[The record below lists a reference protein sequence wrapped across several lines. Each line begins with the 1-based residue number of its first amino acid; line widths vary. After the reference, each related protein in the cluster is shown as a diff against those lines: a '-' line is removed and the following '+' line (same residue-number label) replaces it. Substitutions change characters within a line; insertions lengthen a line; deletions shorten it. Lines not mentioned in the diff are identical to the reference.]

1 MKATDSKIR
10 SFIGNSER
18 VFLIPPFQRNYTWSK
33 EQCEELFDDIISS
46 IKKRKSHYIGN
57 IVYFVGKDSSAS
69 FLQYILVDGQQRI
82 TSILLLLSAIRNHLP
97 ENDFDKMA
105 IDKKYLTNEFG
116 TEKFKVKLKQTESD
130 EVIFDKILL
139 GSPLTEEEHN
149 SNLFKNFEYFN
160 NRLNDLADDGVD
172 IKQFYNAVGDLDI
185 VDLDLKIEN
194 DLEAV
199 QKIFEKIN
207 STGKPLSPAD
217 LIRNYLLIAT
227 TIERQQQLYDNY
239 WVKIE
244 VLYDDKDNISDFAKH
259 YLITKRGDWVEENKM
274 YTTFRSYFSNTGE
287 EKEQILSEMLRL
299 SKYYNWFKNANTD
312 NSSLNVM
319 IKELNILKSDDMY
332 SLLLILFD
340 KLYNINNDELMKVMD
355 MLVDFMIRYRIVGL
369 SNGSADLRST
379 LFNILTK
386 ITSGEIEPNYD
397 SIKYELSNSPSPN
410 GRFPNDE
417 EFKLAL
423 QSKVN
428 ISYAKALLYKMEYKE
443 TRNIFVDISK
453 ITIEHVLPQSLSKEW
468 IEYLDGEEEAA
479 KIHNTYLNCIGNL
492 AMLSG
497 SYNSSNS
504 NKPWSFKKD
513 ILSQAQFMLTQ
524 KIASNEEWKE
534 NEIKDRNIELSE
546 KAIKYI
552 SGPLPREKDYKTM
565 ETMDEFVPGL
575 YDIFNNSLN
584 VTGTNINSMVINKE
598 VYPISGWYELVY
610 QLCNIYYDDNKEIID
625 DIVKNNK
632 VHKSSSTRLYALG
645 KDPIFSYD
653 KKYILSP
660 AYFEKGN
667 FYVEQCLSADRARNY
682 ARDVIK
688 YLNIQDDIKI
698 DLQ

>member
-18 VFLIPPFQRNYTWSK
+18 VFLIPPFQRNYTWSTEK
-33 EQCEELFDDIISS
+33 CEELFDDIISS
-46 IKKRKSHYIGN
+46 IKKQKSHYIGN

-82 TSILLLLSAIRNHLP
+82 ASILLLLSAIRNHLP

-116 TEKFKVKLKQTESD
+116 TEKYKVKLKQTESD
-130 EVIFDKILL
+130 EIIFDKILL
-139 GSPLTEEEHN
+139 GSQLTEEEQN
-149 SNLFKNFEYFN
+149 SNLYKNFEYFN
-160 NRLNDLADDGVD
+160 NRLNDLSNEGVE

-185 VDLDLKIEN
+185 VDLDLKIEDN
-194 DLEAV
+194 LEAV

-217 LIRNYLLIAT
+217 LIRNYLLIAN
-227 TIERQQQLYDNY
+227 TIEKQQQLYDNY

-244 VLYDDKDNISDFAKH
+244 DLYDDKNNISDFAKH

-274 YTTFRSYFSNTGE
+274 YSTFRSYFSNTGE
-287 EKEQILSEMLRL
+287 DKEKILSEMLRL
-299 SKYYNWFKNANTD
+299 SKYYNWLRNANTD
-312 NSSLNVM
+312 ISSLNVM

-340 KLYNINNDELMKVMD
+340 KLYGINNNELLGIID
-355 MLVDFMIRYRIVGL
+355 LLVDFMLRYRIVGL
-369 SNGSADLRST
+369 SNGSADLRSS
-379 LFNILTK
+379 LYNVLSK
-386 ITSGEIEPNYD
+386 ITSDEIEPNYD
-397 SIKYELSNSPSPN
+397 NIKYELSNSPTPN

-428 ISYAKALLYKMEYKE
+428 TSYAKALLYKMEYKE

-453 ITIEHVLPQSLSKEW
+453 ITIEHILPQSLSKDW
-468 IEYLDGEEEAA
+468 VEYLGGVEESA
-479 KIHNTYLNCIGNL
+479 KIYNTYLNCIGNL

-497 SYNSSNS
+497 PYNSSNS
-504 NKPWSFKKD
+504 NKQWYFKKD
-513 ILSQAQFMLTQ
+513 ILNKAQFILTR
-524 KIASNEEWKE
+524 KVSSNKEWKE
-534 NEIKDRNIELSE
+534 PEIKVRNIELSE
-546 KAIKYI
+546 LAVKYI

-565 ETMDEFVPGL
+565 DTMEEFVPGL
-575 YDIFNNSLN
+575 YDIFNDSLN
-584 VTGTNINSMVINKE
+584 VTGTNINSLVINKE
-598 VYPISGWYELVY
+598 AYPINGWFELVY
-610 QLCNIYYDDNKEIID
+610 QLCNILYDENKLLFD

-632 VHKSSSTRLYALG
+632 VHKTSSTRLYALG
-645 KDPIFSYD
+645 KDPIFSTD
-653 KKYILSP
+653 KRYLVSP
-660 AYFEKGN
+660 AYFEKGK

-682 ARDVIK
+682 ARDVIR
-688 YLNIQDDIKI
+688 YLNLNADIKI

>member
-1 MKATDSKIR
+1 MKANDSKIR

-46 IKKRKSHYIGN
+46 IKKQKSHYIGN

-139 GSPLTEEEHN
+139 GSPLTEEEYN

-239 WVKIE
+239 WVKLE
-244 VLYDDKDNISDFAKH
+244 SLYNDKNNISDFAKH

-340 KLYNINNDELMKVMD
+340 KLYNINNDELMKIMD

-513 ILSQAQFMLTQ
+513 ILSQAQFILTQ
-524 KIASNEEWKE
+524 KIASNKEWKE

-584 VTGTNINSMVINKE
+584 VTGTNINSVVINKE

-610 QLCNIYYDDNKEIID
+610 QLCNIYYDNNKEIID

>member
-18 VFLIPPFQRNYTWSK
+18 VFLIPPFQRNYTWSC
-33 EQCEELFDDIISS
+33 EQCEELFDDIIAS
-46 IKKRKSHYIGN
+46 IKKQKSHYIGN

-97 ENDFDKMA
+97 DNDFDKMA

-116 TEKFKVKLKQTESD
+116 TESD
-130 EVIFDKILL
+130 EVVFDKILL
-139 GSPLTEEEHN
+139 GNQLSEEEQK

-160 NRLNDLADDGVD
+160 SRLNDLSNNDAD

-185 VDLDLKIEN
+185 VDLDLKIED

-239 WVKIE
+239 WIKIE
-244 VLYDDKDNISDFAKH
+244 ELYNDKNNISDFAKH

-274 YTTFRSYFSNTGE
+274 YSTFRSYFSNVGE
-287 EKEQILSEMLRL
+287 EKETILSEMLRL
-299 SKYYNWFKNANTD
+299 SKYYNWFKNADTD

-332 SLLLILFD
+332 SLLLVLFD
-340 KLYNINNDELMKVMD
+340 KLYGINNNELLKIID
-355 MLVDFMIRYRIVGL
+355 LLVDFMIRYRIVGL

-386 ITSGEIEPNYD
+386 ITSGEMEPNYD
-397 SIKYELSNSPSPN
+397 NVKYELSNSPSPN

-417 EFKLAL
+417 EFKIAL

-428 ISYAKALLYKMEYKE
+428 TSYAKALLYKMEYIE
-443 TRNIFVDISK
+443 TKNIYVDISK

-468 IEYLDGEEEAA
+468 TDYLGGEEESA

-513 ILSQAQFMLTQ
+513 VLSQAQFILTQ
-524 KIASNEEWKE
+524 RISSNKEWKE
-534 NEIKDRNIELSE
+534 DEIKQRNIELSDL
-546 KAIKYI
+546 AVKYI
-552 SGPLPREKDYKTM
+552 SGPLPREKDYKTI
-565 ETMDEFVPGL
+565 ETMDEFTPGL
-575 YDIFNNSLN
+575 YDIFNDSLN
-584 VTGTNINSMVINKE
+584 VTGTNINSLVINKE
-598 VYPISGWYELVY
+598 AYPIAGWFELVY
-610 QLCNIYYDDNKEIID
+610 QLCNILYDNNKDAFD
-625 DIVKNNK
+625 DIVRNNK

-645 KDPIFSYD
+645 KDPILSND
-653 KKYILSP
+653 KKYLVSP

-667 FYVEQCLSADRARNY
+667 FYVEQCLSAERARNY

-688 YLNIQDDIKI
+688 YLNIQDEIKI

>member
-46 IKKRKSHYIGN
+46 IKKQKSHYIGN

-239 WVKIE
+239 WVKLE
-244 VLYDDKDNISDFAKH
+244 SLYNDKNNISDFAKH

-340 KLYNINNDELMKVMD
+340 KLYNINNDELMKIMD

-386 ITSGEIEPNYD
+386 ITSGEIDPNYD

-584 VTGTNINSMVINKE
+584 VTGTNINSVVINKE

>member
-18 VFLIPPFQRNYTWSK
+18 VFLIPPFQRNYTWSC
-33 EQCEELFDDIISS
+33 EQCEELFDDIIAS
-46 IKKRKSHYIGN
+46 IKKQKSHYIGN

-97 ENDFDKMA
+97 DNDFDKMA

-130 EVIFDKILL
+130 EVVFDKILL
-139 GSPLTEEEHN
+139 GNQLSEEEQK

-160 NRLNDLADDGVD
+160 SRLNDLSNNDVD

-185 VDLDLKIEN
+185 VDLDLKIED

-239 WVKIE
+239 WIKIE
-244 VLYDDKDNISDFAKH
+244 ELYNDKNNISDFAKH

-274 YTTFRSYFSNTGE
+274 YSTFRSYFSNVGE
-287 EKEQILSEMLRL
+287 EKETILSEMLRL
-299 SKYYNWFKNANTD
+299 SKYYNWFKNADTD

-332 SLLLILFD
+332 SLLLVLFD
-340 KLYNINNDELMKVMD
+340 KLYGINNNELLKIID
-355 MLVDFMIRYRIVGL
+355 LLVDFMIRYRIVGL

-386 ITSGEIEPNYD
+386 ITSGEMEPNYD
-397 SIKYELSNSPSPN
+397 NVKYELSNSPSPN

-417 EFKLAL
+417 EFKIAL

-428 ISYAKALLYKMEYKE
+428 TSYAKALLYKMEYIE
-443 TRNIFVDISK
+443 TKNIYVDISK

-468 IEYLDGEEEAA
+468 TDYLGGEEESA

-513 ILSQAQFMLTQ
+513 VLSQAQFILTQ
-524 KIASNEEWKE
+524 RISSNKEWKE
-534 NEIKDRNIELSE
+534 DEIKQRNIELSDL
-546 KAIKYI
+546 AVKYI
-552 SGPLPREKDYKTM
+552 SGPLPREKDYKTI
-565 ETMDEFVPGL
+565 ETMDEFTPGL
-575 YDIFNNSLN
+575 YDIFNDSLN
-584 VTGTNINSMVINKE
+584 VTGTNINSLVINKE
-598 VYPISGWYELVY
+598 AYPIAGWFELVY
-610 QLCNIYYDDNKEIID
+610 QLCNILYDNNKDAFD
-625 DIVKNNK
+625 DIVRNNK

-645 KDPIFSYD
+645 KDPILSND
-653 KKYILSP
+653 KKYLVSP

-667 FYVEQCLSADRARNY
+667 FYVEQCLSAERARNY

-688 YLNIQDDIKI
+688 YLNIQDEIKI

>member
-10 SFIGNSER
+10 TFIGNSER
-18 VFLIPPFQRNYTWSK
+18 VFLIPPFQRNYTWSI
-33 EQCEELFDDIISS
+33 EQCEELFDDIIAS
-46 IKKRKSHYIGN
+46 IKKQKSHYIGN

-97 ENDFDKMA
+97 DNDFDKMA

-139 GSPLTEEEHN
+139 GSQLTEEEHN

-160 NRLNDLADDGVD
+160 SRLNDLSNDGVD

-185 VDLDLKIEN
+185 VDLDLKIED

-239 WVKIE
+239 WIKIE
-244 VLYDDKDNISDFAKH
+244 ELYDDKNNISDFAKH

-274 YTTFRSYFSNTGE
+274 YSTFRSYFSNTGE
-287 EKEQILSEMLRL
+287 EKENILSEMLRL

-312 NSSLNVM
+312 NSSFNVM

-332 SLLLILFD
+332 SLLLVLFD
-340 KLYNINNDELMKVMD
+340 RLYSINNNELMRIMD
-355 MLVDFMIRYRIVGL
+355 LLVDFMIRYRIVGL
-369 SNGSADLRST
+369 SGGSADLRST

-397 SIKYELSNSPSPN
+397 NIKYELSNSPSPS

-417 EFKLAL
+417 EFKIAL

-443 TRNIFVDISK
+443 TKNIFVDISK

-468 IEYLDGEEEAA
+468 IDYLNGEEEAS

-513 ILSQAQFMLTQ
+513 ILSQAQFILTQ
-524 KIASNEEWKE
+524 KISNNVEWKE
-534 NEIKDRNIELSE
+534 EEIKNRNIELSDL
-546 KAIKYI
+546 AVKYI
-552 SGPLPREKDYKTM
+552 SGPLPREKDYKTI

-575 YDIFNNSLN
+575 YDIFNDSLN
-584 VTGTNINSMVINKE
+584 VTGTNINSLVINKE
-598 VYPISGWYELVY
+598 VYPINGWFELVY
-610 QLCNIYYDDNKEIID
+610 QLCNILYDNHKESIN

-632 VHKSSSTRLYALG
+632 VHKTSSTRSYALG

-653 KKYILSP
+653 KKYVLSP

-688 YLNIQDDIKI
+688 YLNIEDDIKI

>member
-18 VFLIPPFQRNYTWSK
+18 VFLIPPFQRNYTWSTV
-33 EQCEELFDDIISS
+33 QCEELFDDIIAS
-46 IKKRKSHYIGN
+46 IKKQKSHYIGN

-97 ENDFDKMA
+97 DNDFDKMA

-160 NRLNDLADDGVD
+160 SRLNDLSDDGVD
-172 IKQFYNAVGDLDI
+172 IKQYYNAVGDLDI
-185 VDLDLKIEN
+185 VDLDLKIED

-239 WVKIE
+239 WVKLE
-244 VLYDDKDNISDFAKH
+244 ALYNDKNNISDFAKH

-274 YTTFRSYFSNTGE
+274 YSTFRSYFSNTGE

-299 SKYYNWFKNANTD
+299 SKYYNWFKNADTD

-332 SLLLILFD
+332 SLLLVLFD
-340 KLYNINNDELMKVMD
+340 RLYSINNSELMRIMD

-397 SIKYELSNSPSPN
+397 NIKFELSNSPSPN

-513 ILSQAQFMLTQ
+513 ILSQAQFILTQ
-524 KIASNEEWKE
+524 KISNNDEWKE
-534 NEIKDRNIELSE
+534 EEIKKRNIELSDL
-546 KAIKYI
+546 AVKYI
-552 SGPLPREKDYKTM
+552 SGPLPREKDYKTI

-584 VTGTNINSMVINKE
+584 VTGTNINSVVINKE
-598 VYPISGWYELVY
+598 VYPINGWYELVY
-610 QLCNIYYDDNKEIID
+610 QLCNIFYDDNKETID
-625 DIVKNNK
+625 DIVRNNK
-632 VHKSSSTRLYALG
+632 VHKTSSTRSYALG

>member
-18 VFLIPPFQRNYTWSK
+18 VFLIPPFQRNYTWSS
-33 EQCEELFDDIISS
+33 EQCEELFDDIIAS
-46 IKKRKSHYIGN
+46 IKKQKPHYIGN

-97 ENDFDKMA
+97 DNDFDKMA

-130 EVIFDKILL
+130 EIVFDKILL
-139 GSPLTEEEHN
+139 GRHLTEEEQN

-160 NRLNDLADDGVD
+160 SRLNDLSNEGVD

-185 VDLDLKIEN
+185 VDLDLKIED

-244 VLYDDKDNISDFAKH
+244 ELYDDKNNISDFAKH

-274 YTTFRSYFSNTGE
+274 YSTFRSYFSNIGE
-287 EKEQILSEMLRL
+287 EKETILSEMLRL
-299 SKYYNWFKNANTD
+299 SKYYNWFKNADTD

-332 SLLLILFD
+332 SLLLVLFD
-340 KLYNINNDELMKVMD
+340 KLYGINNNELLRIID
-355 MLVDFMIRYRIVGL
+355 LLVDFMIRYRIVGL

-397 SIKYELSNSPSPN
+397 SVKYELSNSPSPN

-417 EFKLAL
+417 EFKIAL

-428 ISYAKALLYKMEYKE
+428 ISYAKALLYKMEYIE
-443 TRNIFVDISK
+443 TKNIFVDISK

-468 IEYLDGEEEAA
+468 IEYLGGEEESA

-513 ILSQAQFMLTQ
+513 ILNQAQFILTQ
-524 KIASNEEWKE
+524 RVSSNEEWKE
-534 NEIKDRNIELSE
+534 NEIKNRNMELSNL
-546 KAIKYI
+546 AVKYI
-552 SGPLPREKDYKTM
+552 SGPLAREKDYKTI

-575 YDIFNNSLN
+575 YDIFNESLN
-584 VTGTNINSMVINKE
+584 VTGTNINSLVINKE
-598 VYPISGWYELVY
+598 AYPISGWFELVY
-610 QLCNIYYDDNKEIID
+610 QLCNILYDDNKEAFD
-625 DIVKNNK
+625 DIVRNNK
-632 VHKSSSTRLYALG
+632 VHKSSSSRLYALG
-645 KDPIFSYD
+645 KDPIFAND
-653 KKYILSP
+653 KKYLVSP

-688 YLNIQDDIKI
+688 YLNIQNEIKI

>member
-18 VFLIPPFQRNYTWSK
+18 VFLIPPFQRNYTWSC
-33 EQCEELFDDIISS
+33 EQCEELFDDIIAS
-46 IKKRKSHYIGN
+46 IKKQKSHYIGN

-97 ENDFDKMA
+97 DNDFDKMA

-130 EVIFDKILL
+130 EVVFDKILL
-139 GSPLTEEEHN
+139 GNQLSEEEQK

-160 NRLNDLADDGVD
+160 SRLNDLSNNDVD

-185 VDLDLKIEN
+185 VDLDLKIED
-194 DLEAV
+194 DLEKNK
-199 QKIFEKIN
+199 KIFEKIN

-239 WVKIE
+239 WIKIE
-244 VLYDDKDNISDFAKH
+244 ELYNDKNNISDFAKH

-274 YTTFRSYFSNTGE
+274 YSTFRSYFSNVGE
-287 EKEQILSEMLRL
+287 EKETILSEMLRL
-299 SKYYNWFKNANTD
+299 SKYYNWFKNADTD

-332 SLLLILFD
+332 SLLLVLFD
-340 KLYNINNDELMKVMD
+340 KLYGINNNELLKIID
-355 MLVDFMIRYRIVGL
+355 LLVDFMIRYRIVGL

-386 ITSGEIEPNYD
+386 ITSGEMEPNYD
-397 SIKYELSNSPSPN
+397 NVKYELSNSPSPN

-417 EFKLAL
+417 EFKIAL

-428 ISYAKALLYKMEYKE
+428 TSYAKALLYKMEYIE
-443 TRNIFVDISK
+443 TKNIYVDISK

-468 IEYLDGEEEAA
+468 TDYLGGEEESA

-513 ILSQAQFMLTQ
+513 VLSQAQFILTQ
-524 KIASNEEWKE
+524 RISSNKEWKE
-534 NEIKDRNIELSE
+534 DEIKQRNIELSDL
-546 KAIKYI
+546 AVKYI
-552 SGPLPREKDYKTM
+552 SGPLPREKDYKTI
-565 ETMDEFVPGL
+565 ETMDEFTPGL
-575 YDIFNNSLN
+575 YDIFNDSLN
-584 VTGTNINSMVINKE
+584 VTGTNINSLVINKE
-598 VYPISGWYELVY
+598 AYPIAGWFELVY
-610 QLCNIYYDDNKEIID
+610 QLCNILYDNNKDAFD
-625 DIVKNNK
+625 DIVRNNK

-645 KDPIFSYD
+645 KDPILSND
-653 KKYILSP
+653 KKYLVSP

-667 FYVEQCLSADRARNY
+667 FYVEQCLSAERARNY

-688 YLNIQDDIKI
+688 YLNIQDEIKI

>member
-18 VFLIPPFQRNYTWSK
+18 VFLIPPFQRNYTWST
-33 EQCEELFDDIISS
+33 EQCEELFDDIIAS
-46 IKKRKSHYIGN
+46 IKKEKSHYIGN

-97 ENDFDKMA
+97 DNDFDKMA

-139 GSPLTEEEHN
+139 GSQLTEEEHN

-160 NRLNDLADDGVD
+160 NRLNDLSDDGVD

-185 VDLDLKIEN
+185 VDLDLKIED

-239 WVKIE
+239 WVKLE
-244 VLYDDKDNISDFAKH
+244 ALYNDKNNISDFAKH

-274 YTTFRSYFSNTGE
+274 YLTFRSYFSNTGE
-287 EKEQILSEMLRL
+287 EKENILSEMLRL

-312 NSSLNVM
+312 NSSLNVI

-332 SLLLILFD
+332 SLLLVIFD
-340 KLYNINNDELMKVMD
+340 RLYSINNNELMRIMD
-355 MLVDFMIRYRIVGL
+355 LLVDFMIRYRIVGL
-369 SNGSADLRST
+369 SGGSADLRST

-397 SIKYELSNSPSPN
+397 NIKYELSNSPSPN

-417 EFKLAL
+417 EFKIAL

-504 NKPWSFKKD
+504 NKPWSFKKN
-513 ILSQAQFMLTQ
+513 ILSQAQFILTQ
-524 KIASNEEWKE
+524 KVSDNAEWKE
-534 NEIKDRNIELSE
+534 EAIKNRNIELSDL
-546 KAIKYI
+546 AVKYI
-552 SGPLPREKDYKTM
+552 SGPLPREKDYKTI
-565 ETMDEFVPGL
+565 ENMDEFVPGV
-575 YDIFNNSLN
+575 YDIFNDSLN
-584 VTGTNINSMVINKE
+584 VTGTNINSLVINKE
-598 VYPISGWYELVY
+598 VYPINGWFELVY
-610 QLCNIYYDDNKEIID
+610 QLCNILYDDHKEAIN

-632 VHKSSSTRLYALG
+632 VHKTSSTRSYALG

-653 KKYILSP
+653 KKYVLSP

>member
-18 VFLIPPFQRNYTWSK
+18 VFLIPPFQRNYTWSC
-33 EQCEELFDDIISS
+33 EQCEELFDDIIAS
-46 IKKRKSHYIGN
+46 IKKQKSHYIGN

-97 ENDFDKMA
+97 DNDFDKMA

-130 EVIFDKILL
+130 EVVFDKILL
-139 GSPLTEEEHN
+139 GNQLSEEEQK

-160 NRLNDLADDGVD
+160 SRLNDLSNNDVD

-185 VDLDLKIEN
+185 VDLDLKIED

-239 WVKIE
+239 WIKIE
-244 VLYDDKDNISDFAKH
+244 ELYNDKNNISDFAKH

-274 YTTFRSYFSNTGE
+274 YSTFRSYFSNVGE
-287 EKEQILSEMLRL
+287 EKETILSEMLRL
-299 SKYYNWFKNANTD
+299 SKYYNWFKNADTD

-332 SLLLILFD
+332 SLLLVLFD
-340 KLYNINNDELMKVMD
+340 KLYGINNNELLKIID
-355 MLVDFMIRYRIVGL
+355 LLVDFMIRYRIVGL

-386 ITSGEIEPNYD
+386 ITSGEMEPNYD
-397 SIKYELSNSPSPN
+397 NVKYELSNSPSPN

-417 EFKLAL
+417 EFKIAL

-428 ISYAKALLYKMEYKE
+428 TSYAKALLYKMEYIE
-443 TRNIFVDISK
+443 TKNIYVDISK

-468 IEYLDGEEEAA
+468 TDYLGGEEESA

-513 ILSQAQFMLTQ
+513 VLSQAQFILTQ
-524 KIASNEEWKE
+524 RISS
-534 NEIKDRNIELSE
+534 IVPCC
-546 KAIKYI
+546 AI
-552 SGPLPREKDYKTM
+552 T
-565 ETMDEFVPGL
+565 
-575 YDIFNNSLN
+575 
-584 VTGTNINSMVINKE
+584 INFTTLMRC
-598 VYPISGWYELVY
+598 
-610 QLCNIYYDDNKEIID
+610 Q
-625 DIVKNNK
+625 
-632 VHKSSSTRLYALG
+632 
-645 KDPIFSYD
+645 
-653 KKYILSP
+653 
-660 AYFEKGN
+660 
-667 FYVEQCLSADRARNY
+667 
-682 ARDVIK
+682 
-688 YLNIQDDIKI
+688 
-698 DLQ
+698 

>member
-18 VFLIPPFQRNYTWSK
+18 VFLIPPFQRNYTWSN
-33 EQCEELFDDIISS
+33 EQCEELFDDIIAS
-46 IKKRKSHYIGN
+46 IKKQKTHYIGN

-82 TSILLLLSAIRNHLP
+82 TSILLLLSAIRNYLP
-97 ENDFDKMA
+97 SDDYDRMA

-130 EVIFDKILL
+130 EVVFDKILL
-139 GSPLTEEEHN
+139 NKQLTEEEKN
-149 SNLFKNFEYFN
+149 SNLYKNFEYFN
-160 NRLNDLADDGVD
+160 SRLRDLPNEDID
-172 IKQFYNAVGDLDI
+172 IKDFYNAVGDLDI
-185 VDLDLKIEN
+185 VDLDLKIED
-194 DLEAV
+194 DLESV

-217 LIRNYLLIAT
+217 LIRNYLLIAN
-227 TIERQQQLYDNY
+227 TIEKQQQLYDNY

-244 VLYDDKDNISDFAKH
+244 ELYDNKNNISDFAKH

-274 YTTFRSYFSNTGE
+274 YSTFRSYFSNVGE
-287 EKEQILSEMLRL
+287 EKETILSEMLRL

-312 NSSLNVM
+312 NLSLNVM

-340 KLYNINNDELMKVMD
+340 RLYENNNSELLKIINL
-355 MLVDFMIRYRIVGL
+355 LVDFMIRYRIVGL

-379 LFNILTK
+379 LFNVLTK
-386 ITSGEIEPNYD
+386 ITSGEIEPTYD

-417 EFKLAL
+417 EFKMAL

-428 ISYAKALLYKMEYKE
+428 ISYAKALLYKMEYTE
-443 TRNIFVDISK
+443 TRNIFVDISQ

-468 IEYLDGEEEAA
+468 IEYLGGEEEAS

-504 NKPWSFKKD
+504 NKPWDFKKNT
-513 ILSQAQFMLTQ
+513 LSQAQFIFTQ
-524 KIASNEEWKE
+524 KIASNDEWKE
-534 NEIKDRNIELSE
+534 IEIKNRNTELSDL
-546 KAIKYI
+546 AVKYI
-552 SGPLPREKDYKTM
+552 TSPLPREKDYKTI
-565 ETMDEFVPGL
+565 ETMDEFTPGL
-575 YDIFNNSLN
+575 YDIFNDSVN
-584 VTGTNINSMVINKE
+584 VTGTNINSLVINKE
-598 VYPISGWYELVY
+598 VYPINGWFELVY
-610 QLCNIYYDDNKEIID
+610 QLCNILYDRNKEAFD

-632 VHKSSSTRLYALG
+632 VHKSSSARLYPLG
-645 KDPIFSYD
+645 KDPIFSND
-653 KKYILSP
+653 KKYLVSP
-660 AYFEKGN
+660 AYVENGK

-688 YLNIQDDIKI
+688 FLNIQDEIKI

>member
-18 VFLIPPFQRNYTWSK
+18 VFLIPPFQRNYTWSID
-33 EQCEELFDDIISS
+33 QCEELFNDVISS
-46 IKKRKSHYIGN
+46 IKKEKSHYIGN

-97 ENDFDKMA
+97 DDDFDKMA

-130 EVIFDKILL
+130 EIIFNKILL
-139 GSPLTEEEHN
+139 KSQLTDEEKN
-149 SNLFKNFEYFN
+149 TNLYKNFEFFS
-160 NRLNDLADDGVD
+160 NRISELSNYGVD

-185 VDLDLKIEN
+185 VDLDLKIED

-217 LIRNYLLIAT
+217 LIRNYLLIAD
-227 TIERQQQLYDNY
+227 TIEKQQELYENY
-239 WVKIE
+239 WVKLE
-244 VLYDDKDNISDFAKH
+244 ALYNNNEDISDFAKH
-259 YLITKRGDWVEENKM
+259 YLITKRGDWIEEKKM
-274 YTTFRSYFSNTGE
+274 YSTFRSYFSNRGDD
-287 EKEQILSEMLRL
+287 KEQILAEMLRL
-299 SKYYNWFKNANTD
+299 SKYYNWLKNANTED
-312 NSSLNVM
+312 LTLNVM

-340 KLYNINNDELMKVMD
+340 RLYNTNYIELCKVMEL
-355 MLVDFMIRYRIVGL
+355 LVDFMIRYRIVGL

-379 LFNILTK
+379 LYSILTK
-386 ITSGEIEPNYD
+386 ITSEEIEPNYD
-397 SIKYELSNSPSPN
+397 NIKYELSNSPTPN

-417 EFKLAL
+417 EFRIAL

-428 ISYAKALLYKMEYKE
+428 TSYAKALLYKMEYKE
-443 TRNIFVDISK
+443 TKNIYVDISK
-453 ITIEHVLPQSLSKEW
+453 ITIEHVLPQSMSKEW
-468 IEYLDGEEEAA
+468 VEYLGGEEEAS

-504 NKPWSFKKD
+504 NKPYSFKKSV
-513 ILSQAQFMLTQ
+513 LEKAQFLLTQ
-524 KIASNEEWKE
+524 KISNNEDWKE
-534 NEIKDRNIELSE
+534 EAIKKRNIELSE
-546 KAIKYI
+546 LAINCI
-552 SGPLPREKDYKTM
+552 SGPLPREKGYKTI
-565 ETMDEFVPGL
+565 ENIEEFVPGV
-575 YDIFNNSLN
+575 YDIFAETLN
-584 VTGTNINSMVINKE
+584 VTGTNINSFIINNE
-598 VYPISGWYELVY
+598 VYSVNGWFELVF
-610 QLCNIYYDDNKEIID
+610 QLCNALYDTHKAEMDEIVNSNRI
-625 DIVKNNK
+625 
-632 VHKSSSTRLYALG
+632 HKSSSARSYALG
-645 KDPIFSYD
+645 KDPIFAND
-653 KKYILSP
+653 KKYLVSP

-682 ARDVIK
+682 ARDLIK
-688 YLNIQDDIKI
+688 ALNLSADIKI
-698 DLQ
+698 DLV

>member
-18 VFLIPPFQRNYTWSK
+18 VFLIPPFQRNYTWSN
-33 EQCEELFDDIISS
+33 EQCEELFDDIIAS
-46 IKKRKSHYIGN
+46 IKKQKTHYIGN

-82 TSILLLLSAIRNHLP
+82 TSILLLLSAIRNYLP
-97 ENDFDKMA
+97 SDDYDRMA

-116 TEKFKVKLKQTESD
+116 TERFKVKLKQTESD
-130 EVIFDKILL
+130 EVVFNKILL
-139 GSPLTEEEHN
+139 GKSLTEEEQC
-149 SNLFKNFEYFN
+149 SNLYKNFEYFN
-160 NRLNDLADDGVD
+160 NRLRDLPNEDID
-172 IKQFYNAVGDLDI
+172 IKEFYNAVGDLDI
-185 VDLDLKIEN
+185 VDLDLKIED
-194 DLEAV
+194 DLESV

-217 LIRNYLLIAT
+217 LIRNYLLIAN
-227 TIERQQQLYDNY
+227 TIERQQQLYDDY

-244 VLYDDKDNISDFAKH
+244 ELYDNKNNISDFAKH

-274 YTTFRSYFSNTGE
+274 YSTFRSYFSNVGE
-287 EKEQILSEMLRL
+287 EKEIILSEMLRL

-312 NSSLNVM
+312 NLSLNVM

-340 KLYNINNDELMKVMD
+340 RLYENNSNELLKIINL
-355 MLVDFMIRYRIVGL
+355 LVDFMIRYRIVGL

-379 LFNILTK
+379 LFNVLTK
-386 ITSGEIEPNYD
+386 ITSGEIEPTYD
-397 SIKYELSNSPSPN
+397 NIKYELSNSPSPS

-417 EFKLAL
+417 EFKIAL

-428 ISYAKALLYKMEYKE
+428 ISYAKALLYKMEYTE
-443 TRNIFVDISK
+443 TRNIFVDISQ

-468 IEYLDGEEEAA
+468 IDYLGGEEEAY

-504 NKPWSFKKD
+504 NKPWNFKKNT
-513 ILSQAQFMLTQ
+513 LSQAQFILTQ
-524 KIASNEEWKE
+524 KIASNNEWKE
-534 NEIKDRNIELSE
+534 NEIKNRNTVLSDL
-546 KAIKYI
+546 AVKYI
-552 SGPLPREKDYKTM
+552 TSPLPREKDYKTI
-565 ETMDEFVPGL
+565 ETMDEFIPGL
-575 YDIFNNSLN
+575 YDIFNDSVN
-584 VTGTNINSMVINKE
+584 VTGTNINSLVVNKE
-598 VYPISGWYELVY
+598 VYPINGWFELVY
-610 QLCNIYYDDNKEIID
+610 QLCNILYNKYKEAFD

-632 VHKSSSTRLYALG
+632 VHKSSSARLYPLG
-645 KDPIFSYD
+645 KDPIFAND
-653 KKYILSP
+653 KKYLVSP
-660 AYFEKGN
+660 AYIEDGK

-688 YLNIQDDIKI
+688 FLNIQDEIKI

>member
-46 IKKRKSHYIGN
+46 IKKQKSHYIGN

-227 TIERQQQLYDNY
+227 TIERQQQLYENY
-239 WVKIE
+239 WVKLE
-244 VLYDDKDNISDFAKH
+244 SLYNDKNNISDFAKH

-312 NSSLNVM
+312 NSSLNVI

-355 MLVDFMIRYRIVGL
+355 LLVDFMIRYRIVGL

-386 ITSGEIEPNYD
+386 ITSGEIEPNFD
-397 SIKYELSNSPSPN
+397 NIKYELSNSPSPN

-417 EFKLAL
+417 EFKIAL

-468 IEYLDGEEEAA
+468 IEYLNGEEEAV

-513 ILSQAQFMLTQ
+513 ILSKAQFILTQ
-524 KIASNEEWKE
+524 KISSNDEWREE
-534 NEIKDRNIELSE
+534 EIKNRNIELSDL
-546 KAIKYI
+546 AVKYI
-552 SGPLPREKDYKTM
+552 SGPLPREKDYKTI

-575 YDIFNNSLN
+575 YDIFNDSLN
-584 VTGTNINSMVINKE
+584 VTGTNINSLVINKE
-598 VYPISGWYELVY
+598 VYPINGWYELVY
-610 QLCNIYYDDNKEIID
+610 QLCNIFYDDNKETID

-632 VHKSSSTRLYALG
+632 VHKTSSTRLYALG

>member
-18 VFLIPPFQRNYTWSK
+18 VFLIPPFQRNYTWSN
-33 EQCEELFDDIISS
+33 EQCEELFDDIITS
-46 IKKRKSHYIGN
+46 IKKQKTHYIGN

-82 TSILLLLSAIRNHLP
+82 TSILLLLSAIRNYLP
-97 ENDFDKMA
+97 SDDYDRMA

-130 EVIFDKILL
+130 EVVFDKILL
-139 GSPLTEEEHN
+139 NKQLTEEEKN
-149 SNLFKNFEYFN
+149 SNLYKNFEYFN
-160 NRLNDLADDGVD
+160 SRLRDLPNEDID
-172 IKQFYNAVGDLDI
+172 IKDFYNAVGDLDI
-185 VDLDLKIEN
+185 VDLDLKIED
-194 DLEAV
+194 DLESV

-217 LIRNYLLIAT
+217 LIRNYLLIAN
-227 TIERQQQLYDNY
+227 TIEKQQQLYDDY

-244 VLYDDKDNISDFAKH
+244 ELYDNKNNISDFAKH

-274 YTTFRSYFSNTGE
+274 YSTFRSYFSNVGE
-287 EKEQILSEMLRL
+287 EKETILSEMLRL

-312 NSSLNVM
+312 NLSLNVM

-340 KLYNINNDELMKVMD
+340 RLYENNNSELLKIINL
-355 MLVDFMIRYRIVGL
+355 LVDFMIRYRIVGL

-379 LFNILTK
+379 LFNVLTK
-386 ITSGEIEPNYD
+386 ITSGEIEPTYD

-417 EFKLAL
+417 EFKMAL

-428 ISYAKALLYKMEYKE
+428 ISYAKALLYKMEYTE
-443 TRNIFVDISK
+443 TRNIFVDISQ

-468 IEYLDGEEEAA
+468 IEYLGGEEEAS

-504 NKPWSFKKD
+504 NKPWDFKKNT
-513 ILSQAQFMLTQ
+513 LSQAQFIFTQ
-524 KIASNEEWKE
+524 KIASNDEWKE
-534 NEIKDRNIELSE
+534 IEIKNRNTELSDL
-546 KAIKYI
+546 AVKYI
-552 SGPLPREKDYKTM
+552 TSPLPREKDYKTI
-565 ETMDEFVPGL
+565 ETMDEFTPGL
-575 YDIFNNSLN
+575 YDIFNDSVN
-584 VTGTNINSMVINKE
+584 VTGTNINSLVINKE
-598 VYPISGWYELVY
+598 VYPINGWFELVY
-610 QLCNIYYDDNKEIID
+610 QLCNVLYDRNKEEFD

-632 VHKSSSTRLYALG
+632 VHKSSSARLYPLG
-645 KDPIFSYD
+645 KDPIFSND
-653 KKYILSP
+653 KKYLVSP
-660 AYFEKGN
+660 AYVENGK

-688 YLNIQDDIKI
+688 FLNIQDEIKI

>member
-46 IKKRKSHYIGN
+46 IKKQKSHYIGN

-239 WVKIE
+239 WVKLE
-244 VLYDDKDNISDFAKH
+244 SLYNDKNNISDFAKH

-524 KIASNEEWKE
+524 RIASNEEWKE

-584 VTGTNINSMVINKE
+584 VTGTNINSVVINKE

>member
-18 VFLIPPFQRNYTWSK
+18 VFLIPPFQRNYTWST
-33 EQCEELFDDIISS
+33 EQCEELFDDIIAS
-46 IKKRKSHYIGN
+46 IKKKKSHYIGN

-97 ENDFDKMA
+97 DNDFDKMA

-130 EVIFDKILL
+130 EVIFNKILL
-139 GSPLTEEEHN
+139 GSQLTEEEHK

-160 NRLNDLADDGVD
+160 SRLNELSDDGVSM
-172 IKQFYNAVGDLDI
+172 KQFYNAVGDLDI
-185 VDLDLKIEN
+185 VDLDLKIED
-194 DLEAV
+194 DLESV

-217 LIRNYLLIAT
+217 LIRNYLLIAN

-244 VLYDDKDNISDFAKH
+244 ALYDDKNNISDFAKH
-259 YLITKRGDWVEENKM
+259 YLITKRGDWVEGNKM
-274 YTTFRSYFSNTGE
+274 YSTFRSYFSNMGE
-287 EKEQILSEMLRL
+287 EKEDILSEMLRL
-299 SKYYNWFKNANTD
+299 SKYYNWFRNADTD

-332 SLLLILFD
+332 SLLLVLFD
-340 KLYNINNDELMKVMD
+340 RLWGINNNELLRIMD
-355 MLVDFMIRYRIVGL
+355 LLVDFMIRYRIVGL
-369 SNGSADLRST
+369 SGGSNDLRST
-379 LFNILTK
+379 LFNVLTK
-386 ITSGEIEPNYD
+386 ITSGEMEPNYENV
-397 SIKYELSNSPSPN
+397 KYELSNSPSPS
-410 GRFPNDE
+410 GRFPSDE
-417 EFKLAL
+417 EFKMAL

-428 ISYAKALLYKMEYKE
+428 TSYAKALLYKMEYKE
-443 TRNIFVDISK
+443 TKNIFVDISQ

-468 IEYLDGEEEAA
+468 IKYLGGEEESA

-497 SYNSSNS
+497 AYNSSNS
-504 NKPWSFKKD
+504 NKPWSFKKKV
-513 ILSQAQFMLTQ
+513 LSQAQFILTQ
-524 KIASNEEWKE
+524 KIIDNDEWKE
-534 NEIKDRNIELSE
+534 EEIKKRNIKLSDL
-546 KAIKYI
+546 AVKYI
-552 SGPLPREKDYKTM
+552 SGPLPREKDYKTI

-575 YDIFNNSLN
+575 YDIFNDSLN
-584 VTGTNINSMVINKE
+584 VTGTYINSLVINKE
-598 VYPISGWYELVY
+598 AYPISGWFELVY
-610 QLCNIYYDDNKEIID
+610 QLCNILYDKYKSEID

-632 VHKSSSTRLYALG
+632 VHKTSSTRSYALG

-653 KKYILSP
+653 KKYILQP

-667 FYVEQCLSADRARNY
+667 FYVEQCLSSDRARNY

-688 YLNIQDDIKI
+688 YLNIEDDIKI
-698 DLQ
+698 DLE

>member
-18 VFLIPPFQRNYTWSK
+18 VFLIPPFQRNYTWSC
-33 EQCEELFDDIISS
+33 EQCEELFDDIIAS
-46 IKKRKSHYIGN
+46 IKKQKSHYIGN

-97 ENDFDKMA
+97 DNDFDKMA

-130 EVIFDKILL
+130 EVVFDKILL
-139 GSPLTEEEHN
+139 GNQLSEEEQK

-160 NRLNDLADDGVD
+160 SRLNDLSNNDVY

-185 VDLDLKIEN
+185 VDLDLKIED

-239 WVKIE
+239 WIKIE
-244 VLYDDKDNISDFAKH
+244 ELYNDKNNISDFAKH

-274 YTTFRSYFSNTGE
+274 YSTFRSYFSNVGE
-287 EKEQILSEMLRL
+287 EKETILSEMLRL
-299 SKYYNWFKNANTD
+299 SKYYNWFKNADTD

-332 SLLLILFD
+332 SLLLVLFD
-340 KLYNINNDELMKVMD
+340 KLYGINNNELLKIID
-355 MLVDFMIRYRIVGL
+355 LLVDFMIRYRIVGL

-386 ITSGEIEPNYD
+386 ITSGEMEPNYD
-397 SIKYELSNSPSPN
+397 NVKYELSNSPSPN

-417 EFKLAL
+417 EFKIAL

-428 ISYAKALLYKMEYKE
+428 TSYAKALLYKMEYIE
-443 TRNIFVDISK
+443 TKNIYVDISK

-468 IEYLDGEEEAA
+468 TDYLGGEEESA

-513 ILSQAQFMLTQ
+513 VLSQAQFILTQ
-524 KIASNEEWKE
+524 RISSNKEWKE
-534 NEIKDRNIELSE
+534 DEIKQRNIELSDL
-546 KAIKYI
+546 AVKYI
-552 SGPLPREKDYKTM
+552 SGPLPREKDYKTI
-565 ETMDEFVPGL
+565 ETMDEFTPGL
-575 YDIFNNSLN
+575 YDIFNDSLN
-584 VTGTNINSMVINKE
+584 VTGTNINSLVINKE
-598 VYPISGWYELVY
+598 AYPIAGWFELVY
-610 QLCNIYYDDNKEIID
+610 QLCNILYDNNKDAFD
-625 DIVKNNK
+625 DIVRNNK

-645 KDPIFSYD
+645 KDPILSND
-653 KKYILSP
+653 KKYLVSP

-667 FYVEQCLSADRARNY
+667 FYVEQCLSAERARNY

-688 YLNIQDDIKI
+688 YLNIQDEIKI